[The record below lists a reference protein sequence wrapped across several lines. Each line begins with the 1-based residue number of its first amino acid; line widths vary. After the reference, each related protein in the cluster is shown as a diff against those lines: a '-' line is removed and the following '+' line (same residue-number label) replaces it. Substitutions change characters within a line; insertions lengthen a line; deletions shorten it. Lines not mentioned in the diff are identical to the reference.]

1 MAEGHRQH
9 RRAGCSRWRSTPGKA
24 RRHSLAGVAS
34 VPAPGRL
41 QCRRFFAALSAP
53 MFGRPG
59 CSPVFLVSEPPAG
72 WWAASEPLVGAKN
85 TSGRAAW
92 TAHPASSSNERSPHR
107 PRISGDPSSVCKM
120 TSARTRRTP
129 ANVPKRSQIGVSR
142 GARRRVLVGRQC
154 RAPGPGSTR
163 PDVQIG
169 RCCLLN
175 WSGKRRIRDLPD
187 QKGASRRT
195 WPD

>member
-9 RRAGCSRWRSTPGKA
+9 RKTRCSRGRSTPEKA
-24 RRHSLAGVAS
+24 RRPSWRAWCPSQRPVDCGAGNS
-34 VPAPGRL
+34 SRRYRRL
-41 QCRRFFAALSAP
+41 CI
-53 MFGRPG
+53 GRPG
-59 CSPVFLVSEPPAG
+59 CRPVFLVSEPPAG

-129 ANVPKRSQIGVSR
+129 ANVPKRSQIGVGR